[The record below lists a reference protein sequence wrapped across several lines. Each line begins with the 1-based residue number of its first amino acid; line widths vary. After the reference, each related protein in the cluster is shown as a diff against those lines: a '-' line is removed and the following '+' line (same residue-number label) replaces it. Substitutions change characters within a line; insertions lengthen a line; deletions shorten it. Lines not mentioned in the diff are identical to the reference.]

1 MSTKSRINYNPS
13 LSVKENAER
22 CNVTESAVRK
32 YIAEAGIDR
41 RYDEQ
46 LREFNAVRMYHQT
59 HKCAKPSDVAKALGM
74 AVNTAKKYMRM
85 GCPPA
90 KPATDKVSKVN
101 LSKLTASIC
110 TKRPNSNPIR
120 HPAPLLQQLT
130 NLRLRLNYL
139 KRLFL

>member
-1 MSTKSRINYNPS
+1 MATKSRINYNPS

-85 GCPPA
+85 GSPA

-110 TKRPNSNPIR
+110 TKRPNSNLIR
-120 HPAPLLQQLT
+120 HPTSILQQRT
-130 NLRLRLNYL
+130 NIRLRPYNI
-139 KRLFL
+139 KRIFL